1 MAAEQPDAIRPLRFR
16 EQQLRIV
23 PRDIGVYALC
33 DLDAVPIYVGQSTE
47 GIRARVRRHLSS
59 ARSDVIANRQLDVW
73 EVGFVWA
80 WPVDDRANIPA
91 LEAHLFHRYNEDSP
105 LMNGSIPDRRDT
117 LPFAQPGK
125 IEVQIVEDAEL
136 ARRRDPAYRL
146 PRQAEHFTR
155 LVDHILNVKDS
166 GELRRALAAHF
177 TRLSAYY
184 HDFLGTG

>member
-1 MAAEQPDAIRPLRFR
+1 MAAEQSDPIQPLVFR
-16 EQQLRIV
+16 ELQLREV
-23 PRDIGVYALC
+23 PSDVGVYALC

-80 WPVDDRANIPA
+80 WPVGDRAHIPV
-91 LEAHLFHRYNEDSP
+91 LEAHLFHRYTDESP
-105 LMNGSIPDRRDT
+105 LMNGSIPERQDI
-117 LPFAQPGK
+117 LSFAEPEK
-125 IEVQIVEDAEL
+125 VEVQIVEGEEL
-136 ARRRDPAYRL
+136 GRRRDPAYRL

-166 GELRRALAAHF
+166 NELRRALVAHF
-177 TRLSAYY
+177 TRLSAY
-184 HDFLGTG
+184 